1 MLSLALFLLPLIPA
15 SMVQRPSAVELR
27 PRESSSTPLLTTG
40 GLAWI
45 LNAGSTLPRFAL
57 GDRGGQVFAL
67 LGDARIRLYS
77 SFDSTPPVEFWTSP
91 PADAWVPV
99 AAASESDVYLHNQMR
114 IHGVMS
120 SVGVLRLFRSRS
132 NEAEWRYEFPEQF
145 LSAPAFDLSRDGL
158 TIVSV
163 FARDATF
170 RVEMRV
176 HDPATGQPIQT
187 HIPPA
192 LGYSSRCDL
201 SPDGTV
207 VAYSF
212 HGGTGTT
219 EVYEI
224 GTWTHLGTLP
234 GNLAGNQAV
243 SDGGTVVATFEVT
256 PSVGCHVRA
265 HQRTPGGYQLVL
277 DVATPVTVDPRDV
290 VVSDNGATLAAGW
303 GDSGSP
309 RHAIVRAY
317 DIATA
322 TMTMEHVDTGVALD
336 ILPGK
341 LSIDAAGSRFAVGQ
355 NGNGSGS
362 FPELAIY
369 SPTSSTP
376 LRTHPRGGA
385 VFDVEL
391 SPDGKRYAASRSL
404 GNRGFG
410 QTYLELY
417 EFGDEDLAVRG
428 TPSLG
433 ATIDF
438 ELHAAPGS
446 RAWLMRSFS
455 LAPTPIVIPGV
466 GTLRL
471 DAGSLTMTPL
481 GVVPGSGI
489 ASHST
494 IATTFPGM
502 IGRTLWY
509 QGFTTNPRTLSNDF
523 VQLTIVP

>member
-1 MLSLALFLLPLIPA
+1 
-15 SMVQRPSAVELR
+15 MVQRPSVVELR
-27 PRESSSTPLLTTG
+27 PRGLSSSTALTTG

-45 LNAGSTLPRFAL
+45 VNTGSTLPRFAL

-67 LGDARIRLYS
+67 FGDARIRLFS
-77 SFDSTPPVEFWTSP
+77 AFDSTPPTEVWASP

-99 AAASESDVYLHNQMR
+99 AAASASDVFLHNQLRM
-114 IHGVMS
+114 HGVMS

-145 LSAPAFDLSRDGL
+145 LSVPAFDLSRDGL

-163 FARDATF
+163 FARDATY

-176 HDPATGQPIQT
+176 HDPATGQPIQI

-212 HGGTGTT
+212 HDGTGTT

-234 GNLAGNQAV
+234 GDLAGNQAI
-243 SDGGTVVATFEVT
+243 SDGGAVVATFEAT
-256 PSVGCHVRA
+256 PGVGRHVRA
-265 HQRTPGGYQLVL
+265 HQRTPGGYVQVI
-277 DVATPVTVDPRDV
+277 DVATPVTVSPRDV

-303 GDSGSP
+303 WDSGSP
-309 RHAIVRAY
+309 RRAIVRAY
-317 DIATA
+317 DVATA
-322 TMTMEHVDTGVALD
+322 AMTMEHVDTGAVLD
-336 ILPGK
+336 ILPDK

-355 NGNGSGS
+355 NGSGSGS

-369 SPTSSTP
+369 SPTSGTP
-376 LRTHPRGGA
+376 LRTHARGGA

-391 SPDGKRYAASRSL
+391 SPDGKRYAASRSQ

-410 QTYLELY
+410 QAFLELY
-417 EFGDEDLAVRG
+417 EFGDEDLVVRG

-438 ELHAAPGS
+438 EFHAPPGS

-455 LAPTPIVIPGV
+455 LAPTPIVVPGV
-466 GTLRL
+466 GALRL
-471 DAGSLTMTPL
+471 DPGSLTMTPL
-481 GVVPGSGI
+481 GIVPGSGVTI
-489 ASHST
+489 HST
-494 IATTFPGM
+494 IATTVPGM
-502 IGRTLWY
+502 IGQTLWY
-509 QGFTTNPRTLSNDF
+509 QGLTTNPRTLSSDF